1 MEERK
6 SSRFSI
12 PLSVYL
18 NKIKSDHTRQAI
30 AKKLRRIMSLSTEET
45 KGSTIDAFRLLG
57 KATVQL
63 QLITELN
70 KFVMDNVSCYSSMI
84 TPWAKELWE
93 YREHYMALVDLS
105 TKMSKALIFKDQFD
119 GLYTPQQEAL

>member
-1 MEERK
+1 MNQNKPLISLRIYLER
-6 SSRFSI
+6 
-12 PLSVYL
+12 
-18 NKIKSDHTRQAI
+18 IKSDHTREAI
-30 AKKLRRIMSLSTEET
+30 SKKLKRIISLGTPETE
-45 KGSTIDAFRLLG
+45 GSTVDTYRILG
-57 KATVQL
+57 KATIQL
-63 QLITELN
+63 QLIIELN

>member
-1 MEERK
+1 MNQNKPLISLRIYLER
-6 SSRFSI
+6 
-12 PLSVYL
+12 
-18 NKIKSDHTRQAI
+18 IKYDHTREAI
-30 AKKLRRIMSLSTEET
+30 SKKLKRIISLSPVEID
-45 KGSTIDAFRLLG
+45 GSTVDAYRILG
-57 KATVQL
+57 KATIQL

-70 KFVMDNVSCYSSMI
+70 KFVMDNVSCYSSMV

>member
-1 MEERK
+1 MNQNKPLISLRIYLER
-6 SSRFSI
+6 
-12 PLSVYL
+12 
-18 NKIKSDHTRQAI
+18 IKSDHTREAI
-30 AKKLRRIMSLSTEET
+30 SKKLKRIISLSPVEID
-45 KGSTIDAFRLLG
+45 GSTVDAYRILG

>member
-1 MEERK
+1 MNQNKPLTSLRIYLER
-6 SSRFSI
+6 
-12 PLSVYL
+12 
-18 NKIKSDHTRQAI
+18 IKSDHTREAI
-30 AKKLRRIMSLSTEET
+30 SKKLKRIISLSPVEID
-45 KGSTIDAFRLLG
+45 GSTVDAYRILG
-57 KATVQL
+57 KATIQL